1 MPGRAG
7 PDREFGSTI
16 AVLRLS
22 NDDRPDVALAAR
34 GQDSEDA
41 RVMCGEEH
49 AGGVLADGDAD
60 EDAGGRGLAGGRP
73 AGRADPPGEGGRE
86 LIPTFV

>member
-34 GQDSEDA
+34 GEDSEDA
-41 RVMCGEEH
+41 RVMW
-49 AGGVLADGDAD
+49 
-60 EDAGGRGLAGGRP
+60 
-73 AGRADPPGEGGRE
+73 
-86 LIPTFV
+86 